1 MEYDNLP
8 EIKRTFENY
17 TTTKL
22 IQLFLE
28 HPVYEYTRDELAGIV
43 GESREDVWH
52 SLSYLQKI
60 GVVEVD
66 QSNEEPRFK
75 HKKGKVNQKLTELS
89 KAIEEE
95 VEAE

>member
-1 MEYDNLP
+1 MEYDDLP
-8 EIKRTFENY
+8 KIKRTFENY

-28 HPVYEYTRDELAGIV
+28 HPVYEYTRDELADIV

-52 SLSYLQKI
+52 SLEYLQEI

-66 QSNEEPRFK
+66 QTGEEPTFK
-75 HKKGKVNQKLTELS
+75 HKESEVNKKLTELS